1 VAIGGCLASVDDL
14 TLGVEPQLTMGSA
27 YSTGPDDMPELS
39 ERLLMLFAC
48 TGDLELLEA
57 VLTALRTWMRARDS
71 LGTALCDRGQ
81 DHPCV
86 FGGGFR

>member
-1 VAIGGCLASVDDL
+1 
-14 TLGVEPQLTMGSA
+14 MRSA
-27 YSTGPDDMPELS
+27 HSAAPDDMPELS
-39 ERLLMLFAC
+39 ERLSMLFAC
-48 TGDLELLEA
+48 AGDLELLEA
-57 VLTALRTWMRARDS
+57 VLTALRTWVRARDS

>member
-14 TLGVEPQLTMGSA
+14 TLGVEPQLTMGCA
-27 YSTGPDDMPELS
+27 HSTGPDDMPELS